1 MSEASP
7 GIDYPAAM
15 TLNEPG
21 ELTVRVGGYV
31 GGFLGK
37 GLALGGGVIV
47 AEYLRRRVAGSRE
60 HRYEARERRPYR
72 EFEKKVLIAGG
83 GFGGYTAARTLCKSL
98 GDRDDVGVMV
108 ISRDNF
114 FTFWPMLA
122 GVISSDVE
130 TRNVAQPLRRSLISH
145 GASFRRAE
153 LESVD
158 PERGVVRASG
168 VEIPYDHLVL
178 ALGGEPSYFGIPG
191 VRDNC
196 ISMNSIETAERIRN
210 RVIERYEQVILARGE
225 VPEGTLT
232 FVVIGGGATGVETA
246 AELHGLVHDVLPP
259 DYPNIDPDSVRIV
272 LVDRGEQVLKELDP
286 SLRRAARKKLD
297 DMNVEVLN
305 NVKASEVT
313 ADRAI
318 LDEGWEIPSRNVI
331 WTAGA
336 RASETVDRL
345 DLPADELKGLT
356 VDAYMRVE
364 GHENIWGI
372 GDCAA
377 NVDGEGEAIPPNAQ
391 AAQQGGEAVA
401 RNVLAAIDG
410 GPLSEFEYRSMG
422 QLVELGSRFAVN
434 DVMGFRFSGFLAS
447 LFWRATYLFKLK
459 SPQSRFRIATDWML
473 DLVHHPA
480 VTQIR
485 GRGS

>member
-1 MSEASP
+1 M
-7 GIDYPAAM
+7 
-15 TLNEPG
+15 
-21 ELTVRVGGYV
+21 GYV
-31 GGFLGK
+31 NGLLGK
-37 GLALGGGVIV
+37 CLALGAGLAA
-47 AEYLRRRVAGSRE
+47 AELLRRSVAGSTE
-60 HRYEARERRPYR
+60 PRYEPWERSPYR
-72 EFEKKVLIAGG
+72 EFDKRVLIAGG
-83 GFGGYTAARTLCKSL
+83 GFGGYTAARALCKSL

-122 GVISSDVE
+122 GVISSDLE

-153 LESVD
+153 LESID
-158 PERGVVRASG
+158 PERRVVSASG

-196 ISMNSIETAERIRN
+196 ISMTSIETAEQIRN
-210 RVIERYEQVILARGE
+210 RVIERYEEIILRRGD
-225 VPEGTLT
+225 VPEGELT
-232 FVVIGGGATGVETA
+232 FVVIGGGATGAETA
-246 AELHGLVHDVLPP
+246 AELHGLVYDVLPP
-259 DYPNIDPDSVRIV
+259 DYPNIDPHSVRIV
-272 LVDRGEQVLKELDP
+272 LVDRNDEVLKELDP
-286 SLRRAARKKLD
+286 SLRRTARKKLAA
-297 DMNVEVLN
+297 MRIEILN

-313 ADRAI
+313 ADRVVLGDGQEI
-318 LDEGWEIPSRNVI
+318 LSENVI

-336 RASETVDRL
+336 RASETVDSL
-345 DLPADELKGLT
+345 GLPADERKGLT
-356 VDAYMRVE
+356 VDAYMRVA
-364 GHENIWGI
+364 GHENVWGI

-377 NVDGEGEAIPPNAQ
+377 NVDGEGNAIPPNAQ
-391 AAQQGGEAVA
+391 AASQGGEAVA
-401 RNVLAAIDG
+401 RNVLAALDG
-410 GPLSEFEYRSMG
+410 RPLEPFEYRSMG

-434 DVMGFRFSGFLAS
+434 DVMGFKFSGFAAS

-459 SPQSRFRIATDWML
+459 SPQNRFRIATDWLL
-473 DLVHHPA
+473 DLVHDPS